1 VAERAGCYNGLAME
15 MTVHRERSS
24 ASGARDLAVIRTRH
38 GPSSPVGL
46 DSAAAA
52 FLCGTALLLSGCV
65 STRYLEARKGTPPP
79 EIINVPFQPS
89 LLEASLNAVVTYNG
103 PGSWKRDAFWDEYV
117 VTVRNTGDQPITV
130 TRGDLADF
138 AGAVQ
143 HAGDNPWALEKESK
157 TLEEKYRGA
166 GVAFVRYTTPGLI
179 IVGTGAAVVAANAFT
194 AAGAV
199 AATATLVVLPVYY
212 IGVVT
217 INHYN
222 KAAMDK
228 EFERR
233 RIVLPLTLAPGKTWT
248 GSLFFPMV
256 PSPRSLSVKWSSGAK
271 DGESVLPLDFLH
283 SLHIKPSPPPGTVK

>member
-1 VAERAGCYNGLAME
+1 MNARYGLPAQAGLYS
-15 MTVHRERSS
+15 V
-24 ASGARDLAVIRTRH
+24 
-38 GPSSPVGL
+38 
-46 DSAAAA
+46 AAAL
-52 FLCGTALLLSGCV
+52 LCGAAFLLSGCV

-89 LLEASLNAVVTYNG
+89 QLEASLNAVVTYNG

-117 VTVRNTGDQPITV
+117 VTVRNTGDQQITV
-130 TRGDLADF
+130 TRGDLADLV
-138 AGAVQ
+138 GTVQ
-143 HAGDNPWALEKESK
+143 HAGDKPWALEKESK

-179 IVGTGAAVVAANAFT
+179 IVGTGAAVLAANAMT

-212 IGVVT
+212 VGVVT

-222 KAAMDK
+222 KAAMEK

-256 PSPRSLSVKWSSGAK
+256 PSPRFLSIKWSSAGK
-271 DGESVLPLDFLH
+271 EGESALPLDFLH
-283 SLHIKPSPPPGTVK
+283 SLHIKAPPPGDAGK